1 MPIKIIDTDCSP
13 LVLDIE
19 YEIINKDL
27 LANYV
32 GELLLGHHL
41 HICRIINSLSSILP
55 IHPNDSIE
63 QVIQKIITT
72 PDEKRD
78 GWLFQMISWIVL
90 TERNK
95 GEKYFSNYP
104 HFAPAQHGIDG
115 LAIVLDNDDNLSRI
129 IITEDKCTTSPRGK
143 ITQQVF
149 PEFEEFEKGKKNNA
163 LVSIISSLI
172 GQIDMGNLLESIQND
187 IFDNNYRHYR
197 IGITRESCHNSIE
210 GRMQLFKNYDKYIAG
225 ANVVRRTGASIYLED
240 MRKWMKD
247 FSIKVIDYLESK
259 KDTNV

>member
-1 MPIKIIDTDCSP
+1 MPIKIIETDCSP
-13 LVLDIE
+13 LVFDNE
-19 YEIINKDL
+19 YEIIDIDL

-41 HICRIINSLSSILP
+41 HICRIINSLKSVSP
-55 IHPNDSIE
+55 VHPNDSID
-63 QVIQKIITT
+63 QVIQKLTT
-72 PDEKRD
+72 SSKTKRD

-115 LAIVLDNDDNLSRI
+115 LAIVLDKDNNLSRI

-149 PEFEEFEKGKKNNA
+149 PEFQEFEEGKKNNA

-172 GQIDMGNLLESIQND
+172 GQMDSGNILEGIQND

-197 IGITRESCHNSIE
+197 IGITRESNHNSID
-210 GRMQLFKNYDKYIAG
+210 GRKRLFNNYEKYVTGDNPA
-225 ANVVRRTGASIYLED
+225 RRTGASIYLED
-240 MRKWMKD
+240 LRNWMED
-247 FSIKVIDYLESK
+247 FSTKVIDFLESK
-259 KDTNV
+259 KNTNV